1 MFHTVVQQ
9 GFLRNG
15 KKYYVY
21 FIDNLLFATA
31 ENFQNWLT
39 VDAVIAKSFDT
50 TFFSETQC
58 ILNTPVFLNH

>member
-1 MFHTVVQQ
+1 LQHFYTFMFHTVVQQ

-50 TFFSETQC
+50 TFFS
-58 ILNTPVFLNH
+58 